1 MKKIIPLLSLLA
13 FQFCAVKQGIE
24 VKLKEYYTT
33 DNQHGK
39 NFIYYYKDINNYFT
53 PFIGTWTYID
63 GDKTFVVKLLKET
76 KVPYLSKKP
85 KMYRDEIN
93 GHYKMIQNYGQPNE
107 TVLYTSQINIGTSI
121 TPWQTVILASAIN
134 NNIMSGVI
142 FDIAGVLNTSYPTG
156 VRGQLVMTINDFTNP
171 LTAHWKVTLPM
182 GMRGTDEPSTFTIPT
197 DIILTK
203 VN

>member
-1 MKKIIPLLSLLA
+1 MKNIIIRLVMLFVSITFYGQQVQVVDLED
-13 FQFCAVKQGIE
+13 FYI
-24 VKLKEYYTT
+24 
-33 DNQHGK
+33 K
-39 NFIYYYKDINNYFT
+39 NYNSNLVTYYYKDINNYFT
-53 PFIGTWTYID
+53 PFIGTWTYVD

-142 FDIAGVLNTSYPTG
+142 FDVAGALNTSYPTG

-182 GMRGTDEPSTFTIPT
+182 GMRGSDEPSTFTIPT